1 MTWEEAVLSLRSHPD
16 ADELVKACF
25 YDDPLG
31 EAALRYWKSTEW
43 QAVRRLL
50 PAAPG
55 VALDVGAGRGI
66 SAYALARDGWSVTA
80 LEPDPSAIVGAEAI
94 RQLAS
99 QSRLDIDVKQEWGE
113 NLPFADGRFDVVHC
127 RQVLHHARDL
137 AQLCREIGRV
147 LRPGGLLVATRE
159 HVVSRR
165 ADVPAFQRAHPLH
178 RLYGGE
184 NAFLLSEYVGCIE
197 AAGLRVE
204 QQLNPYQSDINL
216 YPRTMQSLREQFARK
231 LRLPRPAL
239 LPQAAL
245 GWIGRVSNSPGRLYT
260 FVARKARHG

>member
-1 MTWEEAVLSLRSHPD
+1 MEETRAMTWEEAVLSLRSRPD

-25 YDDPLG
+25 YDDPLD

-80 LEPDPSAIVGAEAI
+80 LEPDPGAIVGAEAI

-113 NLPFADGRFDVVHC
+113 NL
-127 RQVLHHARDL
+127 

-147 LRPGGLLVATRE
+147 LRPGGLLVATHE

-245 GWIGRVSNSPGRLYT
+245 GWIGRVSNSPGR
-260 FVARKARHG
+260 RSRRHL